1 MTERDL
7 PAPARDISALGVRE
21 RILAAATELFYEH
34 GINAT
39 GVDRLVDVSSVSKR
53 TLYKHFSA
61 KDAVVEEYLRSI
73 EDHLDHRAVRADD
86 PRERLLGIFDLR
98 PRGRIRGCPFHNA
111 AVEAADAMPG
121 VRTVVSD
128 FKRRSIV
135 GLEEM
140 AEAAGARDPARLARQ
155 LAVVFEGAMALS
167 TSLDDPGPVAD
178 AREIAAALID
188 AATRSSDRD

>member
-1 MTERDL
+1 M
-7 PAPARDISALGVRE
+7 
-21 RILAAATELFYEH
+21 AAATELFYEH

-39 GVDRLVDVSSVSKR
+39 GVDRLADVSSVSKR

-140 AEAAGARDPARLARQ
+140 AEVAGARDPARLARQ